1 VTGTGG
7 ILRRAWL
14 LAAALLP
21 AMAVAG
27 DVLLVGNKSADT
39 VWALDTGSGERLSW
53 FDTGVGPHEI
63 EISPDG
69 RHAVVSNYG
78 RRDKPG
84 DSLTVIDW
92 PAREVVRV
100 IDLGENSRPHG
111 MAFLPDGRLAVTA
124 EGVNSLLVVDI
135 GEGEVVA
142 RIPVGPGTAHMVAVS
157 PDGRHAWVTNI
168 AAGTLEKVDIAAA
181 GVTGSIVTGDG
192 AEGVG
197 VTRDGAEVWVTNRAA
212 DTVSVVDAATL
223 EVLATLDSSG
233 VPIRIAF
240 TPDGSHALVTNA
252 RAATVSVFDV
262 AGRELVR
269 SIPIAEPD
277 AEYKD
282 TVLGT
287 AALPIGVEIHPDG
300 DRAWV
305 AVSGGDEI
313 AVIDTAS
320 WEVLARWPT
329 DREPDALGVILS
341 P

>member
-1 VTGTGG
+1 MGS
-7 ILRRAWL
+7 INRRLWL
-14 LAAALLP
+14 LAALLLP
-21 AMAVAG
+21 ATAAAG

-39 VWALDTGSGERLSW
+39 VWALDTGSGERLRW

-69 RHAVVSNYG
+69 RRAAVSNYG
-78 RRDKPG
+78 RRDEPG

-92 PAREVVRV
+92 PTREVVRV

-135 GEGEVVA
+135 GKGEVA
-142 RIPVGPGTAHMVAVS
+142 TRIPVGAGTAHMVAAS
-157 PDGRHAWVTNI
+157 PDGGHAWVTNI
-168 AAGTLEKVDIAAA
+168 AAGTLERVDIAAA
-181 GVTGSIVTGDG
+181 EVTGSIVTGDG

-197 VTRDGAEVWVTNRAA
+197 VTANGAEVWVTNRAA

-223 EVLATLDSSG
+223 EVLTTLDSPG

-240 TPDGSHALVTNA
+240 MPDGAHALVTNA

-262 AGRELVR
+262 AERELVR
-269 SIPIAEPD
+269 SIPVAEPG
-277 AEYKD
+277 AEYKE
-282 TVLGT
+282 TLLGR
-287 AALPIGVEIHPDG
+287 AALPIGVEVHPNG
-300 DRAWV
+300 RRAWV
-305 AVSGGDEI
+305 AVSGGDEL

-320 WEVLARWPT
+320 WEILERWTT